1 MATSKKTNTA
11 KKTTEKKTT
20 EVKAEQATIA
30 VTEEAKPE
38 QSAPQKTYS
47 EADVQAMIAKAVA
60 EAMAVKEK
68 ETPKNANDGMVTLR
82 FFDEVNDSNLIY
94 LGDNGKY
101 GQIIGKRWTGQVPK
115 MAFIGDFRTPLIQ
128 KLLEDRNLIVLDG
141 LTDDERK
148 LYGVNYVEGEFIDDK
163 LYESLLNMPEGDLL
177 EVYRGLCPEWKRLV
191 AVKFA
196 EAYATGKLKVSRN
209 ALLAL
214 NRESRKADKGGGK
227 GAFRGIIEKMNIA
240 EEMDEE

>member
-11 KKTTEKKTT
+11 KKTTEKKT
-20 EVKAEQATIA
+20 AEPRNEQIEIAQAS
-30 VTEEAKPE
+30 E
-38 QSAPQKTYS
+38 QKSYS

-60 EAMAVKEK
+60 EAMAAKEK
-68 ETPKNANDGMVTLR
+68 EAPKSANDGMVTLR

-94 LGDNGKY
+94 LGENGKY
-101 GQIIGKRWTGQVPK
+101 GQIIGRRWTGQVPK

-128 KLLEDRNLIVLDG
+128 KLLEERNMIVLDG

-148 LYGVNYVEGEFIDDK
+148 LYGVNYVEGEFIDEK
-163 LYESLLNMPEGDLL
+163 LYESLLTMPEEDLI
-177 EVYRGLCPEWKRLV
+177 EIYRGLCPEWKRLV

-196 EAYATGKLKVSRN
+196 EAYAANKLKVSRD

-214 NRESRKADKGGGK
+214 NRESRKYDKGGK

-240 EEMDEE
+240 EEMDDE